1 MINNTMT
8 QNSTNTKKAQSGMM
22 AGEAGN
28 ASRTCLA
35 TFPTTSEASS
45 FKKLCEMYWI
55 PARLMPV
62 PRTLSSSCGTC
73 VRFEGEIPVPET
85 GLPEETEQIV
95 ELLADGSFRQ
105 IWRTDN

>member
-1 MINNTMT
+1 MI
-8 QNSTNTKKAQSGMM
+8 
-22 AGEAGN
+22 
-28 ASRTCLA
+28 CIA
-35 TFPTTSEASS
+35 TFHSHFGAIC
-45 FKKLCEMYWI
+45 FQKLCEAHRI